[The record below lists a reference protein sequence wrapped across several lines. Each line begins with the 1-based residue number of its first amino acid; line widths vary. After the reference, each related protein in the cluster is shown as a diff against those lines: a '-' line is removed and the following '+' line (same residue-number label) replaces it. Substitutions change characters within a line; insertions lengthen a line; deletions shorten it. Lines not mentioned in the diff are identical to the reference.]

1 MFEISLSN
9 NATKFY
15 QQADEKLSTN
25 LNNAFDE
32 LSLNPY
38 FGNNIKMLK
47 GKLFGLYRY
56 RLGNYR
62 IVYSV
67 EETIKVIAVI
77 WIGKRKDAY

>member
-38 FGNNIKMLK
+38 FGNNIKKLK